1 MAFLVFW
8 INCNLQ
14 IIQNLVQDDPPMQI
28 QQDKEGYT
36 RLDTNMMILAEYVM
50 KRRSVLS
57 EY

>member
-14 IIQNLVQDDPPMQI
+14 IIQNLVQYDPPMQI
-28 QQDKEGYT
+28 QQDKDGST
-36 RLDTNMMILAEYVM
+36 RLDTNMTMIAEHVV

>member
-28 QQDKEGYT
+28 QKDKEGYT
-36 RLDTNMMILAEYVM
+36 RLDTNMMILADYVV